1 MSLASKLITVA
12 SGKGGVGKTWL
23 SVSLASALAQ
33 AGRSVLLFD
42 GDLGLANVDVQL
54 GLVPQVDLGDLL
66 AGRADL
72 KGSVTRYEPA
82 GFDVLAGKSGSGALS
97 SMSRERIDSLR
108 QHLNAAQNS
117 YDHVILDMA
126 AGVDQTNLSIGTHAG
141 PTLVVLTGEP
151 TSLTDAY
158 AYMKLRRMRDPGAD
172 LRVVVNNA
180 PDREA
185 ADKAFAAIRK
195 ACETF
200 LQFKPPLLGTVLSD
214 AKVRD
219 AIRHQSDIFS
229 RYPQAE
235 AARQVNDIA
244 KQIIADGKRAD
255 KRRSA

>member
-1 MSLASKLITVA
+1 MSFASKLITVA

-23 SVSLASALAQ
+23 STSLASALAQ
-33 AGRSVLLFD
+33 SGRSVLLFD

-54 GLVPQVDLGDLL
+54 GLMPTVDLGDLL
-66 AGRADL
+66 SGRQPMS
-72 KGSVTRYEPA
+72 GSVTRYEPM

-97 SMSRERIDSLR
+97 SMSRERIESLR
-108 QHLNAAQNS
+108 QHLNAAQKA

-126 AGVDQTNLSIGTHAG
+126 AGVDQTNLSIGTHPG

-185 ADKAFAAIRK
+185 ADKAYAAIRK

-200 LQFKPPLLGTVLSD
+200 LQFKPPLLGTVITDL
-214 AKVRD
+214 KVRD

-229 RYPQAE
+229 RFPQAE
-235 AARQVNDIA
+235 AARQVKEIA
-244 KQIIADGKRAD
+244 QHLVAESKRAD
-255 KRRSA
+255 KRRIA

>member
-1 MSLASKLITVA
+1 MTLGSKLITVA

-23 SVSLASALAQ
+23 SISLSAALSQ

-54 GLVPQVDLGDLL
+54 GIVPKVDLSDLL
-66 AGRADL
+66 SGRQPL
-72 KGSVTRYEPA
+72 SGSVSRYDA
-82 GFDVLAGKSGSGALS
+82 GNFDVLAGKSGSGALS
-97 SMSRERIDSLR
+97 SMSKQRIDSLR
-108 QHLNAAQNS
+108 QHLSTAQAA

-126 AGVDQTNLSIGTHAG
+126 AGVDQTNLSIGTHPG

-158 AYMKLRRMRDPGAD
+158 AFMKLRRMRDPGAD
-172 LRVVVNNA
+172 MRVVVNNA
-180 PDREA
+180 PDKEA
-185 ADKAFAAIRK
+185 ADKAYAAIRK

-200 LQFKPPLLGTVLSD
+200 LQFRPPLQGIVLAD

-219 AIRHQSDIFS
+219 TIRHQSDIFS

-235 AARQVNDIA
+235 AARQVNEIA
-244 KQIIADGKRAD
+244 KQLIAESKRSD

>member
-1 MSLASKLITVA
+1 MSAASKLITVA

-23 SVSLASALAQ
+23 SISLSSALAQ
-33 AGRSVLLFD
+33 SGRSVLLFD

-54 GLVPQVDLGDLL
+54 GLVPSVDLGDLL
-66 AGRADL
+66 SGRQPMS
-72 KGSVTRYEPA
+72 GSVTRYEA
-82 GFDVLAGKSGSGALS
+82 TGFDVLAGKSGSGALS
-97 SMSRERIDSLR
+97 SMSRERIGSLR
-108 QHLNAAQNS
+108 QHLHAAQKT

-180 PDREA
+180 PDRDA
-185 ADKAFAAIRK
+185 ADKAYAAIRK
-195 ACETF
+195 ACENF
-200 LQFKPPLLGTVLSD
+200 LQFKPPLLGTVITD
-214 AKVRD
+214 PKVRD

-229 RYPQAE
+229 RFPQAE
-235 AARQVNDIA
+235 AARQVKEIA
-244 KQIIADGKRAD
+244 QQLVAESKRAD
-255 KRRSA
+255 KRRTA